1 LIEVFMKNFFSPLFI
16 KRLKKF
22 KSLKRGYYSF
32 LIIMFLYVAS
42 FFSEFLINSKA
53 IFVKYEGKYYFTCF
67 SDTSLKSQ
75 LKINFKDRKDDY
87 YAAKKAY
94 KKASGPEKEILKKK
108 YDKAK
113 ENYKNARIL
122 AFCKNHR
129 QLKKILE
136 KMDEKNRVWLAPYS
150 YGPNENLPDDL
161 VGNPP
166 TPPSKKHF
174 FGTDDRGRD
183 VFARLVYG
191 FRISLSFALVLTI
204 FSYII
209 GIIIGAIFGYYG
221 GKVDFFGVR
230 LMEIWSSMPFLY
242 TVMIISS
249 IIIPNFFLLI
259 FILVLFGWMGMTYF
273 IRGEFF
279 REKSKDYVQA
289 AIAIGV
295 SDYTILFRHILP
307 NALTPVISFL
317 PFAIVGGIGSLV
329 SLDFLGFGLSP
340 PTPSWGELLGQGVAN
355 VRTAWWLGVAPVGAM
370 FFTLLL
376 VTFIGEAIREAFD
389 PKVFSRLR

>member
-1 LIEVFMKNFFSPLFI
+1 MGKFFKRLFSPLFV
-16 KRLKKF
+16 KRMKKF

-32 LIIMFLYVAS
+32 IIIMVFYVLS
-42 FFSEFLINSKA
+42 FFSEFFINSKA
-53 IFVKYEGKYYFTCF
+53 IYVKFQGKYYFTLY
-67 SDTSLKSQ
+67 SDSSLKSQ
-75 LKINFKDRKDDY
+75 LKINFKKRKDEY
-87 YAAKKAY
+87 YAAQA
-94 KKASGPEKEILKKK
+94 A
-108 YDKAK
+108 
-113 ENYKNARIL
+113 YKNAKDSEKKRLKEEYEKSKKLYKDARTL

-129 QLKKILE
+129 KLKKILE
-136 KMDEKNRVWLAPYS
+136 SLSNDNKVMLTIYP

-161 VGNPP
+161 DGNPP
-166 TPPSKKHF
+166 TPPSFTHF
-174 FGTDDRGRD
+174 LGTDDRGRD

-191 FRISLSFALVLTI
+191 FRISMSFSLILTI
-204 FSYII
+204 ISYII
-209 GIIIGAIFGYYG
+209 GIITGAIFGYYG
-221 GKVDFFGVR
+221 GKIDFFGVR

-249 IIIPNFFLLI
+249 FTIPNFSLLI
-259 FILVLFGWMGMTYF
+259 FILTLFGWMGMTYF

-279 REKSKDYVQA
+279 REKSKDYVLA

-295 SDYTILFRHILP
+295 SDRKILFRHILP

-317 PFAIVGGIGSLV
+317 PFSIVGGIGSLV
-329 SLDFLGFGLSP
+329 SLDFLGFGLPP
-340 PTPSWGELLGQGVAN
+340 PTPSWGELLNQGVKN
-355 VRTAWWLGVAPVGAM
+355 IRTAWWLGLSPVGAM